1 VLIGRRSGVDLPI
14 GDRISPTLAQILP
27 SRIYNPRAMKKRMLL
42 MLVVVVAF
50 IAAIGAYKFFQ
61 IKKAIAQGS
70 SYQPPPEA
78 VTTVAAQSEQWN
90 ATLKAIGT
98 VTAVQGVTVTADLP
112 GVVGQI
118 NFNSGRSVRKGEV
131 LVVLDAK
138 QERAQLAS
146 AEAQLNLDRVNLGRQ
161 KGMLAA
167 KIIPQA
173 MYDTA
178 AAQYQQSDAKVA
190 ELRATIARKVI
201 RAPFD
206 GVLGIRE
213 INLGQY
219 LAGGAPIVSL
229 QSLRPAY
236 VNFSVPQQEIGALAI
251 GSAVS
256 VKTDDGATEAG
267 KVTAFDAVIDEATR
281 NGRIQ
286 ASFPNAD
293 GKLHPGM
300 FVEARFAHGAPVMA
314 ITLPVS
320 AISYAPFGDS
330 VFIVEDV
337 KGPDGKTY
345 RGVRQQF
352 VKLGDTRGDQ
362 VAVLTGVKQGEEV
375 VTSGVFKLRPGAAV
389 TVNNAIQPG
398 NNPAPKPEDR

>member
-1 VLIGRRSGVDLPI
+1 
-14 GDRISPTLAQILP
+14 
-27 SRIYNPRAMKKRMLL
+27 MKKRMLL
-42 MLVVVVAF
+42 MLVVVIAF
-50 IAAIGAYKFFQ
+50 IAIVGAFKFFQ

-78 VTTVAAQSEQWN
+78 VTTVIASSEQWS
-90 ATLKAIGT
+90 ATLQAIGT
-98 VTAVQGVTVTADLP
+98 VTAVNGVTVTADLP
-112 GVVGQI
+112 GVI
-118 NFNSGRSVRKGEV
+118 ERIDFDSGRSVSKGSV

-146 AEAQLNLDRVNLGRQ
+146 AQAQLNLDRVNLGRQ
-161 KGMLAA
+161 KGMLEA

-178 AAQYQQSDAKVA
+178 AAQYKQSDAKVD
-190 ELRATIARKVI
+190 ELRATIERKII

-206 GVLGIRE
+206 GVLGIRQV
-213 INLGQY
+213 NLGQY
-219 LAGGAPIVSL
+219 LAGGAPVVSL

-236 VNFSVPQQEIGALAI
+236 VNFSVPQQEIGNLII
-251 GSAVS
+251 GSQVQVNADNGTVE
-256 VKTDDGATEAG
+256 TG
-267 KVTAFDAVIDEATR
+267 KVTAFEPVIDEATR
-281 NGRIQ
+281 NGKVQ
-286 ASFPNAD
+286 ASFPNSD

-300 FVEARFAHGAPVMA
+300 FVEAHFAHGAPTMA
-314 ITLPVS
+314 ITLPIS
-320 AISYAPFGDS
+320 SISYAPFGDS
-330 VFIVEDV
+330 VFIVDDE

-362 VAVLTGVKQGEEV
+362 VAVLTGVKPGEEV

-389 TVNNAIQPG
+389 TVNNTVQPG
-398 NNPAPKPEDR
+398 NSAKPKPEDS

>member
-1 VLIGRRSGVDLPI
+1 
-14 GDRISPTLAQILP
+14 
-27 SRIYNPRAMKKRMLL
+27 
-42 MLVVVVAF
+42 
-50 IAAIGAYKFFQ
+50 
-61 IKKAIAQGS
+61 
-70 SYQPPPEA
+70 
-78 VTTVAAQSEQWN
+78 
-90 ATLKAIGT
+90 
-98 VTAVQGVTVTADLP
+98 
-112 GVVGQI
+112 
-118 NFNSGRSVRKGEV
+118 
-131 LVVLDAK
+131 
-138 QERAQLAS
+138 
-146 AEAQLNLDRVNLGRQ
+146 
-161 KGMLAA
+161 
-167 KIIPQA
+167 

-178 AAQYQQSDAKVA
+178 AAQFKQSEAKVA

-236 VNFSVPQQEIGALAI
+236 VNFSVPQQDIGRLSL
-251 GSAVS
+251 GTNVE
-256 VKTDDGATEAG
+256 VTTDTGTTETG

-281 NGRIQ
+281 NGRVQ
-286 ASFPNAD
+286 ASFPNTD

-300 FVEARFAHGAPVMA
+300 FIEAHFARGAKTMA

-320 AISYAPFGDS
+320 SISYAPFGDS

-337 KGPDGKTY
+337 KGPDGKSY

-352 VKLGDTRGDQ
+352 VKLGDARGDQ

-389 TVNNAIQPG
+389 TVNNSIQPG
-398 NNPAPKPEDR
+398 NNPAPRPENR